1 MLAAMADVYP
11 NPAGGFHVGG
21 ALGLASVRAP
31 NRSDPTMSSQDES
44 GFGLSGHIGY
54 EWWVANYWG
63 LGALARIGYARAKG
77 DDAGGTAVDKMTVF
91 CLSFSATYN

>member
-1 MLAAMADVYP
+1 MAGVYP
-11 NPAGGFHVGG
+11 NPAGGFTSAAHW
-21 ALGLASVRAP
+21 ARERARA

-44 GFGLSGHIGY
+44 GFGLAGHIGY